1 MKSLP
6 AGLAPYRRTPSFTS
20 ETVPP
25 ALLRD
30 HATKAGVWGLIQ
42 VVSGAL
48 IYRIPQTREELRL
61 VPGSPGVV
69 EPEVLHSV
77 ELLDDAEFFVE
88 FWKQA
93 GD

>member
-1 MKSLP
+1 MRSLP
-6 AGLAPYRRTPSFTS
+6 DGVAPYRRTPSFTS

-25 ALLRD
+25 TLLRD

-42 VVSGAL
+42 VVRGAL
-48 IYRIPQTREELRL
+48 IYRISKTREEHRL
-61 VPGSPGVV
+61 VPGTHGVV

-77 ELLDDAEFFVE
+77 ELLEDAEFFVE
-88 FWKQA
+88 FWKEA